1 MAIWDPWKEIS
12 RIEREMRRLFDE
24 FWGSEEKG
32 LRRLP
37 LPKRAGVPAEREEL
51 VGTPPVDLIDK
62 EDSLV
67 LKSEMPGVRKEDI
80 KVSVT
85 DEEISLSGK
94 VERKKEE
101 KEENYY
107 YSERAYNAWRRII
120 PLPVRIQSDKAK
132 AKYEN
137 GLLEIT
143 LPKAE
148 EAKAKRKE
156 LKVD

>member
-12 RIEREMRRLFDE
+12 RIEREMGRLFDE
-24 FWGSEEKG
+24 FWGSREG
-32 LRRLP
+32 TLRRLP
-37 LPKRAGVPAEREEL
+37 SPKRTGVPVEREEL

-67 LKSEMPGVRKEDI
+67 LKAELPGVRKEDI
-80 KVSVT
+80 KVSAT

-94 VERKKEE
+94 VERKKEK

-107 YSERAYNAWRRII
+107 YSERAYNAWQRTI
-120 PLPVRIQSDKAK
+120 PLPVRVQSDKAK
-132 AKYEN
+132 AKYED

-156 LKVD
+156 LKID